1 MEDEDNYREMFSAKN
16 DSVASVRF
24 GVAWERIR
32 TGANAGE
39 LNVKVKLTTERLH
52 VKGNLALL
60 KSKLRL

>member
-1 MEDEDNYREMFSAKN
+1 MEDEDNYRGMFNTKN

-39 LNVKVKLTTERLH
+39 LNVKVKLTRERLH

>member
-1 MEDEDNYREMFSAKN
+1 MEDEDNYRGMFNTKN

-24 GVAWERIR
+24 GVALEHIR

-39 LNVKVKLTTERLH
+39 LNVKVKLTRERLH